1 MTEFSNLPNL
11 LEEFKESKIPE
22 DRLFYKK
29 SISYVISLGEKL
41 LNMASDLEGKKRL
54 ENSLDE
60 LKEMIEEYNL
70 YPKLK
75 GVAPLPGKQVSL
87 ISTEI

>member
-1 MTEFSNLPNL
+1 MTEFSNLPNS

-29 SISYVISLGEKL
+29 VINEILSLGEKL
-41 LNMASDLEGKKRL
+41 LKMASDLEEKKQL

-60 LKEMIEEYNL
+60 LKEMIEEYSL
-70 YPKLK
+70 YPSLK
-75 GVAPLPGKQVSL
+75 GVIAPPGKQVSL
-87 ISTEI
+87 ISTER